1 MGASKGILGKKL
13 GMTQVLTADGNA
25 VPVTVIE
32 AGPCVVTGKRTV
44 ETDGY
49 ESLQVGM
56 GEMEVRDPKKK
67 GRARGKASKPM
78 AGYFKKQGVKPVRL
92 MREIKF
98 ENAAEFTLGAEIK
111 ADIFAEGE
119 KVDIVGTSKGKG
131 FQGGIKRHRFGGGP
145 RSHGSMTHR
154 QPASSGS
161 TDAARTLRGTRK
173 PGHMG
178 HARVTAQGLTVVR
191 VDVPRNLILVKG
203 SVPGP
208 INGLVIVKN
217 SVKAGGSTP
226 PAKS

>member
-13 GMTQVLTADGNA
+13 GMTQVLTAEGNA

-49 ESLQVGM
+49 ESLQIGM
-56 GEMEVRDPKKK
+56 GEIKERDPKKS
-67 GRARGKASKPM
+67 GRARGKMGKPL
-78 AGYFKKQGVKPVRL
+78 AGYFKKQGVTPARHL
-92 MREIKF
+92 REVKF
-98 ENAAEFTLGAEIK
+98 DNAAEFALGAEIK

-161 TDAARTLRGTRK
+161 TDAARTLKGTRK

-217 SVKAGGSTP
+217 SVKAGDAS

>member
-1 MGASKGILGKKL
+1 MGASRGILGKKL
-13 GMTQVLTADGNA
+13 GMTQVLMAEGTA

-32 AGPCVVTGKRTV
+32 AGPCVITGKRTA
-44 ETDGY
+44 EKDGY
-49 ESLQVGM
+49 TSLQLGL
-56 GEMEVRDPKKK
+56 GDIEARDPKKK
-67 GRARGKASKPM
+67 GRARGKLTRPL
-78 AGYFKKQGVKPVRL
+78 AGYFKKQGVKPARTL
-92 MREIKF
+92 RELKF
-98 ENAAEFTLGAEIK
+98 DDAAGFNLGDEIK
-111 ADIFAEGE
+111 ADIFAEGD
-119 KVDIVGTSKGKG
+119 KVDVVGTSKGKG

-161 TDAARTLRGTRK
+161 TDAARTIKGTRK

-217 SVKAGGSTP
+217 SVKAGGEKPS
-226 PAKS
+226 AKS

>member
-13 GMTQVLTADGNA
+13 GMTQVLTPEGNA

-49 ESLQVGM
+49 ASLQIGL
-56 GEMEVRDPKKK
+56 GNIEERAANKK
-67 GRARGKASKPM
+67 GRARGKLNRPL
-78 AGYFKKQGVKPVRL
+78 AGYFKKQGVTPARHL
-92 MREIKF
+92 REVKF
-98 ENAAEFTLGAEIK
+98 DDAEAYALGAEIK
-111 ADIFAEGE
+111 ADIFAEGD
-119 KVDIVGTSKGKG
+119 KVDVVGTSKGKG
-131 FQGGIKRHRFGGGP
+131 FQGTMKRHRFSGGP

-161 TDAARTLRGTRK
+161 TDAARTLKGTRK

-191 VDVPRNLILVKG
+191 VDLPRNLILIKG
-203 SVPGP
+203 SIPGP
-208 INGLVIVKN
+208 VNGLVIIKN
-217 SVKAGGSTP
+217 SVKAGGPKPS
-226 PAKS
+226 AKS

>member
-1 MGASKGILGKKL
+1 MAASKGILGKKL
-13 GMTQVLTADGNA
+13 GMTQVVVEDGSA

-32 AGPCVVTGKRTV
+32 AGPCLVTAKRTQ
-44 ETDGY
+44 EKDGY
-49 ESLQVGM
+49 TSLQIGF
-56 GEMEVRDPKKK
+56 GDIKDRSAKGK
-67 GRARGKASKPM
+67 GRARAKLTRPM
-78 AGYFKKQGVKPVRL
+78 SGIFKKQGVKPARHLREVR
-92 MREIKF
+92 F
-98 ENAAEFTLGAEIK
+98 EGADGYALGQEIK
-111 ADIFAEGE
+111 ADIFAAGE
-119 KVDIVGTSKGKG
+119 KVDVVGTSKGKG

-161 TDAARTLRGTRK
+161 TDAARTIKGTRK

-208 INGLVIVKN
+208 INGLVIIKN
-217 SVKAGGSTP
+217 SVKG
-226 PAKS
+226 

>member
-13 GMTQVLTADGNA
+13 GMTQVLTAEGNA

-32 AGPCVVTGKRTV
+32 AGPCVVTGKRTI
-44 ETDGY
+44 ERDGY
-49 ESLQVGM
+49 ESLQIGM
-56 GEMEVRDPKKK
+56 GEIKERDPKKS
-67 GRARGKASKPM
+67 GRARGKMGKPL
-78 AGYFKKQGVKPVRL
+78 AGYFKKQGVTPARHL
-92 MREIKF
+92 REVKF
-98 ENAAEFTLGAEIK
+98 DDATEYALGAEIT
-111 ADIFAEGE
+111 ADIFTEGE
-119 KVDIVGTSKGKG
+119 IVDIVGTSKGKG

-161 TDAARTLRGTRK
+161 TDAARTLKGTRK

-191 VDVPRNLILVKG
+191 VDLPRNLILVKG

-217 SVKAGGSTP
+217 SVKAGGATP